1 MTVASREA
9 WSKRGSAD
17 RDQGQHFKILTKT
30 GGGCTSPQNP
40 AADYELLGLEG
51 AMVARNASE
60 LGKSQ
65 SS

>member
-30 GGGCTSPQNP
+30 GGGGALPPKTLQLTMNSL
-40 AADYELLGLEG
+40 AWKELWLQG
-51 AMVARNASE
+51 MHQR
-60 LGKSQ
+60 
-65 SS
+65 